1 MLKQVQEKKM
11 TLPPSDIKARQ
22 SEFLLELVWDDQA
35 WTSRLPYKKLRA
47 ECPCAGCKDEWTGA
61 RILDPESIDPKI
73 AIAEMDLVGSYA
85 LKIAWT
91 DGHSSGLFTW
101 ENLRKICESARSES

>member
-1 MLKQVQEKKM
+1 MFRRKRM
-11 TLPPSDIKARQ
+11 TAPPSDIKARQ
-22 SEFLLELVWDDQA
+22 SEGLLELVWDENS
-35 WTSRLPYKKLRA
+35 WTTRLPYTNLRA

-61 RILDPESIDPKI
+61 RILDPATIDPDIKI
-73 AIAEMDLVGSYA
+73 SEMDLVGSYA

-101 ENLRKICESARSES
+101 ENLRKICEAAKAASTE